1 MAININCLIV
11 DDEPLALDLIE
22 SYVAKTPFLK
32 LAGKCSSAF
41 QAMEVMAA
49 QEVDLL
55 FLDIQMPGLTGVEF
69 SKSLNGSVRV
79 IFTTAFSEFALEGF
93 KVDALDY
100 LVKPFNYAEFVR
112 AANKALTWFSL
123 SKASHGVPDNL
134 PSQSMMVKAGSK
146 LERVDL
152 EDVLYVESMGDYV
165 KIFCKAKEHPVITQM
180 TMKSMEEKLPDNK
193 FFRVHRSFIVNVEQV
208 QVIER
213 NRIVFGKVYI
223 PISESVRENFNKLL
237 GDRFLM

>member
-1 MAININCLIV
+1 MESINCLIV

-22 SYVAKTPFLK
+22 SYVVKTPFLK
-32 LAGKCSSAF
+32 LVGKCSSAF
-41 QAMEVMAA
+41 QALEVMAA
-49 QEVDLL
+49 QNVDLL

-69 SKSLNGSVRV
+69 SKSLSGSVRV
-79 IFTTAFSEFALEGF
+79 IFTTAYSEFALEGF
-93 KVDALDY
+93 KVDAIDY
-100 LVKPFNYAEFVR
+100 LVKPFNYAEFLR

-123 SKASHGVPDNL
+123 SNASQGASDNSL
-134 PSQSMMVKAGSK
+134 KSMMVKAGSK

-152 EDVLYVESMGDYV
+152 VDIIYIESMGDYV
-165 KIFCKAKEHPVITQM
+165 KIFCKDKEHPVITQM

-193 FFRVHRSFIVNVEQV
+193 FFRVHRSFIVNLEQV
-208 QVIER
+208 RIIER
-213 NRIVFGKVYI
+213 NRIVFGKIYI